1 MAVEDQ
7 VVAIYAVSRG
17 HVDDIPVDELAR
29 FEHELLSYMKG
40 GKYADSV
47 LKVIRET
54 GKLPEEA
61 EAALKEAIETFK
73 EGFSV

>member
-1 MAVEDQ
+1 
-7 VVAIYAVSRG
+7 
-17 HVDDIPVDELAR
+17 
-29 FEHELLSYMKG
+29 MKG